1 MSVFSPTDTEQEL
14 LASTPRIVDFDLAAY
29 TAERRV
35 WVNEALERCLPPESQ
50 SPPVLHRA
58 MRYSTLC
65 GGKRLRPLLVLAG
78 AEVVGGDAR
87 AAMPLACAVECIH
100 TFSLIHDDLPAL
112 DNDDLRR
119 GMPTSHKVFGEPVAI
134 LAGDALLAYA
144 FELIALCASENGL
157 APLPVLNAITRIARA
172 SGTEGMVG
180 GQVDDLE
187 SEGRAD
193 VSLAQ
198 IESIHVRKTGA
209 LLSASLLAGAGLFSP
224 PDSVMRSLE
233 AYGHNLGLAFQITD
247 DLLDIQGD
255 EAALGKPVG
264 SDQRNDKATY
274 PKLLGLEQSERL
286 AHQATQAAVDALAG
300 FGSEADPLRALAG
313 YMVQRQS

>member
-1 MSVFSPTDTEQEL
+1 MINSAPS
-14 LASTPRIVDFDLAAY
+14 LAAGLSFDLAAY
-29 TAERRV
+29 TAERRG
-35 WVNEALERCLPPESQ
+35 WVNEALERCLPPEDQAPS
-50 SPPVLHRA
+50 VLHRA

-78 AEVVGGDAR
+78 AEVVGGDPR

-119 GMPTSHKVFGEPVAI
+119 GVPTSHKVFGEPVAI

-144 FELIALCASENGL
+144 FELIATCASEPGV
-157 APLPVLNAITRIARA
+157 APGSALNAITWIARA

-180 GQVDDLE
+180 GQVDDLA
-187 SEGRAD
+187 SEGRTD
-193 VSLAQ
+193 VSLAE

-209 LLSASLLAGAGLFSP
+209 LLSASLLAGASLFSP
-224 PDSVMRSLE
+224 PDAVMRSLK

-264 SDQRNDKATY
+264 SDERNDKATY
-274 PKLLGLEQSERL
+274 PKLLGLEQSEWL
-286 AHQATQAAVDALAG
+286 ARQTTLAAVDALAE
-300 FGSEADPLRALAG
+300 FGPEADPLRALAG
-313 YMVQRQS
+313 YMVERQS